1 MKKLLCFAL
10 ILILCLCTIGC
21 GQGKKIENETIDK
34 AAELVAGKWKGVYD
48 ESPFLVGD
56 DRHLEIKNTR
66 IVHIKDTGME
76 ELKDVDYVI
85 DFLLFTNYT
94 GTAPYYTAADF
105 YNTVTVYKDG
115 TMDCDF
121 DVFATYT
128 GEYGNDFKNLIESVE
143 DYGDEF
149 NRELTVQK

>member
-1 MKKLLCFAL
+1 MKRLISLVLALAMCFLVA
-10 ILILCLCTIGC
+10 GC
-21 GQGKKIENETIDK
+21 NKKVENETVDK
-34 AAELVAGKWKGVYD
+34 AAELVAKQWKSIYD
-48 ESPFLVGD
+48 ESPFTVGN

-85 DFLLFTNYT
+85 DFMLFTNYS
-94 GTAPYYTAADF
+94 GTAPYYTVADF

-115 TMDCDF
+115 TMDCDL
-121 DVFATYT
+121 DVFALYT
-128 GEYGNDFKNLIESVE
+128 GAYGNDFKNLIESVE